1 MFIGGNDKETVKN
14 IMRSDRKSRLDD
26 YYDKIAGIADKTIN
40 TFILFKQYWREYTS
54 LFKGMS
60 EICWF

>member
-1 MFIGGNDKETVKN
+1 MLCLSVQRGRREMFIGGNDKETVKN

-40 TFILFKQYWREYTS
+40 TFILFKQY
-54 LFKGMS
+54 
-60 EICWF
+60 